1 MTPFEIIDSINNT
14 KKPLVVDDVSEK
26 AYDAFMVNKGLSY
39 FQDTVIFA
47 QQMNINYHIDSK
59 LQYDYLFNS
68 IRKKKRYSKWFKK
81 EKDVDIDSIKIY
93 FNYGHRKAQEAAS
106 LLSKEQIEY
115 IKEKVRGGACQ
126 RQKLLMI
133 FIHQSWQN
141 DL

>member
-14 KKPLVVDDVSEK
+14 KKPLIVDDVSEK

-81 EKDVDIDSIKIY
+81 EKDADIDAIKIY
-93 FNYGHRKAQEAAS
+93 FNYGYRKAQEALT
-106 LLSKEQIEY
+106 LLSKEQVEY
-115 IKEKVRGGACQ
+115 IKEKVKGGACQ
-126 RQKLLMI
+126 R
-133 FIHQSWQN
+133 
-141 DL
+141 

>member
-1 MTPFEIIDSINNT
+1 MTPFEIIDSINYT
-14 KKPLVVDDVSEK
+14 KKTLIVDDVSEK

-81 EKDVDIDSIKIY
+81 EKDADIDAIKIY
-93 FNYGHRKAQEAAS
+93 FNYGHRKAQEASS

-126 RQKLLMI
+126 R
-133 FIHQSWQN
+133 
-141 DL
+141 